1 MKAKF
6 VYAGIRVKDI
16 EESVRFY
23 TRVLGMVESG
33 RGTFE
38 EVGGTFVSLVSEDG
52 GFELELN
59 HYRKGSRFDAPYVV
73 GEALDHLA
81 FKVPDLDQALAEA
94 GKAGYPTVEQMR
106 KGTGSRWA
114 YIRDPNGIDIELTT

>member
-6 VYAGIRVKDI
+6 VYTGIRVNDI

-23 TRVLGMVESG
+23 SRILGMKEAG
-33 RGTFE
+33 RGTFDQ
-38 EVGGTFVSLVSEDG
+38 VGGTFVSLVSEDG

-59 HYRKGSRFDAPYVV
+59 HYRKGSRFATPYAV

-81 FKVPDLDQALAEA
+81 FKVPDLDEALAEA
-94 GKAGYPTVEQMR
+94 ARAGYPVLERMQ
-106 KGTGSRWA
+106 KGPESRWA
-114 YIRDPNGIDIELTT
+114 YIRDPNGIEIELTT